1 MLKSGGEAAGSEQV
15 FKSFGPFSFNAG
27 RVTGLFPVPLAGVS
41 KRTQQRPRD
50 DNPLKFMRIQF
61 HIRGLNISSRVR
73 NHLRKPL
80 ERLQSRIPITTAAV
94 VLEHTWNAAPAF
106 RAFVLLAVPGPD
118 IHAEAREHTLEAV
131 WLKATASLRKQIE
144 HRKARQ
150 LARIKSKREQG
161 IFPAPWS
168 RTGVSR

>member
-1 MLKSGGEAAGSEQV
+1 VKQREANKFSNPSV
-15 FKSFGPFSFNAG
+15 PFRLTPAESLVCFLC
-27 RVTGLFPVPLAGVS
+27 RLLALPNGHNND
-41 KRTQQRPRD
+41 REMID
-50 DNPLKFMRIQF
+50 FNPLKFMRIQF
-61 HIRGLNISSRVR
+61 HIRGLNISSRFR

-80 ERLQSRIPITTAAV
+80 ERLQSRIPITNAAV

-150 LARIKSKREQG
+150 LARFKSKREQG

>member
-1 MLKSGGEAAGSEQV
+1 MKQREANKFSNPSV
-15 FKSFGPFSFNAG
+15 PFRLTPEESLVCFLCRLLAFPNGHNDDREMIDFN
-27 RVTGLFPVPLAGVS
+27 RS
-41 KRTQQRPRD
+41 
-50 DNPLKFMRIQF
+50 KFMRIQF

-80 ERLQSRIPITTAAV
+80 ERLQSRIPITNAAV
-94 VLEHTWNAAPAF
+94 VLEHTWNAAPAV

>member
-1 MLKSGGEAAGSEQV
+1 VRRMLKSGGEAAGSEQV
-15 FKSFGPFSFNAG
+15 FKSFISRSLLCPFG
-27 RVTGLFPVPLAGVS
+27 T
-41 KRTQQRPRD
+41 
-50 DNPLKFMRIQF
+50 
-61 HIRGLNISSRVR
+61 
-73 NHLRKPL
+73 
-80 ERLQSRIPITTAAV
+80 
-94 VLEHTWNAAPAF
+94 
-106 RAFVLLAVPGPD
+106 D

-150 LARIKSKREQG
+150 LARFKSKREQG